1 MVRKYSDLKKAKL
14 RTLSIYLSRK
24 VAYTFLGIEVSEDGN
39 VTHRKKKPEAL
50 CFRKGPLG

>member
-1 MVRKYSDLKKAKL
+1 MIRKYSDLKKAKL

-39 VTHRKKKPEAL
+39 VTGKKTQKLSA
-50 CFRKGPLG
+50 FAKGH